1 MAKAKVAAKKTVE
14 DPAPRVSIRHRIRP
28 RIRPRIRQGVR
39 AIGRSV
45 RRSLG
50 WWRPILLT
58 TLLLASL
65 GFGAGYFYFVY
76 RPDLLADK
84 AARHEVVKAASDG
97 AVALLSYSPD
107 TLQRD
112 FSNAKSRLTE
122 NYLTYYQQFADQ
134 IVGPAA
140 QRGHITTTATVVA
153 ADVSEMK
160 PNSAVVLVFVK
171 QKTASKE
178 KPQPIVTSSSVRVT
192 MAKVKGSWLI
202 EKFEGL

>member
-1 MAKAKVAAKKTVE
+1 MAKAKVAPKKKVE
-14 DPAPRVSIRHRIRP
+14 DSAPRVSTRHRIRA
-28 RIRPRIRQGVR
+28 V
-39 AIGRSV
+39 GRSV
-45 RRSLG
+45 RRGLR

-58 TLLLASL
+58 TLLVATL
-65 GFGAGYFYFVY
+65 GFGAGYFYIVY
-76 RPDLLADK
+76 RPDLQTDK

-97 AVALLSYSPD
+97 AVALLSYSPE
-107 TLQRD
+107 TLERD

-122 NYLTYYQQFADQ
+122 SYLTYYQQFADQ

-140 QRGHITTTATVVA
+140 QRGQVTTTATVIRA
-153 ADVSEMK
+153 AVSEIN

-178 KPQPIVTSSSVRVT
+178 KPQPIVTSTSVRVT
-192 MAKVKGSWLI
+192 LAKVKGSWLI